1 MDIGDAAA
9 ALLALASGDFGP
21 EKRKLEF
28 RVRREEKVD
37 ELGRFISASFE
48 EGREN
53 KGSKSSR
60 AKGSARRHFS
70 SGSSRRYRVEVG
82 RRDRVKPG
90 AIVGAITGEGGLKGG
105 DVGHID
111 ILQSFSLVEMA
122 RPLPPETIRKIA
134 KARVSGRTLR
144 MREDEGPG
152 KHSGK
157 KHGKKRDFKRK
168 RRG

>member
-1 MDIGDAAA
+1 
-9 ALLALASGDFGP
+9 
-21 EKRKLEF
+21 
-28 RVRREEKVD
+28 
-37 ELGRFISASFE
+37 
-48 EGREN
+48 
-53 KGSKSSR
+53 
-60 AKGSARRHFS
+60 
-70 SGSSRRYRVEVG
+70 VEVG

-122 RPLPPETIRKIA
+122 RPLSPETIRKIA

-152 KHSGK
+152 KKG
-157 KHGKKRDFKRK
+157 GKKRDFQRK
-168 RRG
+168 HRG